1 MPAIHPRLFQ
11 SFQSLKLSSW
21 NICYLPYCVRRVKCC
36 ICLLFPP
43 THSETCAPS
52 THLLAIQQSRE
63 RCCFYDNW
71 VLQDKLQRGFS
82 FQRGFQGEGTCLAWN
97 PVLWNPFTCFWSHSK
112 VEKMNIS
119 HLLNA
124 PEGWRF
130 VNTLLVLNVSEVKH
144 SQSCENGHIVYF
156 IQTCIKSP
164 DTCIILYNV
173 QYHPCWLIS
182 QCLTFLN

>member
-1 MPAIHPRLFQ
+1 ML
-11 SFQSLKLSSW
+11 
-21 NICYLPYCVRRVKCC
+21 YLPP
-36 ICLLFPP
+36 LFPP

-52 THLLAIQQSRE
+52 THLLSIQQSRE

-97 PVLWNPFTCFWSHSK
+97 SALWNPFTCFWSYFK
-112 VEKMNIS
+112 VGKMNIS
-119 HLLNA
+119 HLLNV

-144 SQSCENGHIVYF
+144 SQSCENCHIVHF
-156 IQTCIKSP
+156 IQICIKSP
-164 DTCIILYNV
+164 NTCIILYHWI
-173 QYHPCWLIS
+173 QYYFELWTCLLHIYLISDRIIYHPCWLIS